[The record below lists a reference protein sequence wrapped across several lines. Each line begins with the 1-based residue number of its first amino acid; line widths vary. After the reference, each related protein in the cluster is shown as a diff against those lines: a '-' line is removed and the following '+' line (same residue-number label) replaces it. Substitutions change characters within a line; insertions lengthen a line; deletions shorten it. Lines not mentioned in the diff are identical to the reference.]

1 MRDLE
6 LSSDGSRIDFGN
18 LVIFEIEVIY
28 NSETEY
34 KIVKHFSNLIIFT
47 WECRSTG
54 ASWQVESVLP
64 SRTTEVKEG
73 VGRR

>member
-47 WECRSTG
+47 
-54 ASWQVESVLP
+54 
-64 SRTTEVKEG
+64 
-73 VGRR
+73 